1 MGLSTFK
8 NHYHNLTFDGHLA
21 LTNKYGCFKLSE
33 SGVGVVTHV
42 GDSLSNEH
50 LIRGGEIQADENN
63 AICWYPPWFA
73 VQVMSLHEKKVAAM
87 LAYKGYEQF
96 LPIQRVISKWSDRT
110 KTLERPL
117 FPNYV
122 FCRMDHGAA
131 RPVLATPGVVRIV
144 GFGGKPY
151 PVRDEEIVAIQ
162 RLVSA
167 GCEAVAVAQPKIG
180 ERVRVLEGPLKGVT
194 GILTR
199 IKNRS
204 HLVVTIEAIMKSVAI
219 VVDAQMVTAA
229 GSVEP

>member
-1 MGLSTFK
+1 M
-8 NHYHNLTFDGHLA
+8 
-21 LTNKYGCFKLSE
+21 
-33 SGVGVVTHV
+33 THV

-50 LIRGGEIQADENN
+50 LIHSGEIKADGAA
-63 AICWYPPWFA
+63 AICWHGPWFA

-96 LPIQRVISKWSDRT
+96 LPVQKTTSKWSDRT
-110 KTLERPL
+110 KVLERPL

-122 FCRMDHGAA
+122 FCRMDRGSA
-131 RPVLATPGVVRIV
+131 RAVLATPGVVRIV

-151 PVRDEEIVAIQ
+151 PVRDEEILAIQ

-180 ERVRVLEGPLKGVT
+180 ERVRVLEGPLKGIT
-194 GILTR
+194 GTLTR

-219 VVDAQMVTAA
+219 VVDAEMVAVTT
-229 GSVEP
+229 

>member
-1 MGLSTFK
+1 M
-8 NHYHNLTFDGHLA
+8 
-21 LTNKYGCFKLSE
+21 
-33 SGVGVVTHV
+33 THI

-50 LIRGGEIQADENN
+50 VIHGGENHADGS
-63 AICWYPPWFA
+63 AGIDWHRPWFA
-73 VQVMSLHEKKVAAM
+73 VQVMSLHEKKVASI
-87 LAYKGYEQF
+87 LTYKGYEQF
-96 LPIQRVISKWSDRT
+96 LPVQKVTSKWSDRT

-122 FCRMDHGAA
+122 FCRMDHKAM

-162 RLVSA
+162 RLVGA
-167 GCEAVAVAQPKIG
+167 GCEAVAVALPKIG
-180 ERVRVLEGPLKGVT
+180 ERVQVLEGPLKGIT

-199 IKNRS
+199 IKNRN

-219 VVDAQMVTAA
+219 VVDAQTVAVT
-229 GSVEP
+229 SSMES

>member
-1 MGLSTFK
+1 M
-8 NHYHNLTFDGHLA
+8 
-21 LTNKYGCFKLSE
+21 
-33 SGVGVVTHV
+33 THV

-50 LIRGGEIQADENN
+50 LVRGGEIQTEA
-63 AICWYPPWFA
+63 ATAVCWQRPWFA

-96 LPIQRVISKWSDRT
+96 LPVQRVTSKWSDRT

-151 PVRDEEIVAIQ
+151 PVRDEEMMAIQ

-167 GCEAVAVAQPKIG
+167 GCEAVAIAQPKIG
-180 ERVRVLEGPLKGVT
+180 ERVRVSEGPLKGIT

-204 HLVVTIEAIMKSVAI
+204 HLVVTIEAIMRSIAV
-219 VVDAQMVTAA
+219 VVDAQMVTVA
-229 GSVEP
+229 SSMEP

>member
-1 MGLSTFK
+1 M
-8 NHYHNLTFDGHLA
+8 A
-21 LTNKYGCFKLSE
+21 
-33 SGVGVVTHV
+33 HV

-50 LIRGGEIQADENN
+50 FIHDGEIHAHDNA
-63 AICWYPPWFA
+63 AICWHGPWFA
-73 VQVMSLHEKKVAAM
+73 VQVMSLHEKKVAAI

-96 LPIQRVISKWSDRT
+96 LPVQRVTSKWSDRT

-151 PVRDEEIVAIQ
+151 PVRDEEIMAIR

-167 GCEAVAVAQPKIG
+167 GCKAVAVAQPKIG
-180 ERVRVLEGPLKGVT
+180 ERVRVSEGPLKGIT

-219 VVDAQMVTAA
+219 VVDAQMVTVAS
-229 GSVEP
+229 SVGP